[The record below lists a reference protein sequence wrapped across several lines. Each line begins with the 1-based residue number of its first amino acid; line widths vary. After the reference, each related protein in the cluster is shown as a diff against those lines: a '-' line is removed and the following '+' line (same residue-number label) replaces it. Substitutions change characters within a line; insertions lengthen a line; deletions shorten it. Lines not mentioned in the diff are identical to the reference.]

1 MLAVEEV
8 QILPGLFASRCR
20 GEEQVTAVALYL
32 VALATRWQP
41 MQNSIKPLG
50 FEGKDRRRKSV

>member
-8 QILPGLFASRCR
+8 QILPGLFSSHCT

-32 VALATRWQP
+32 VALTTRWQP